1 MTQQMSSVASD
12 ASVEERVRLVGNMMG
27 RVRAIAGG
35 GVTRVSLQLIKAEL
49 QQLAARRDLF
59 PVEEFPPIPGG
70 TSSMYRLS
78 IDPDHRHALYAVAPA
93 AGGFAPPH
101 DHTTWAVIA
110 GVHGR
115 EHNKLYRRLDDG
127 SQPGIG
133 RVEVVSELDIV
144 AGTALAMMPDDIHS
158 IHLGEDGP
166 HVNLHLY
173 GISMEHVRER
183 KAYSMKNGTYKTF
196 PPASGV
202 RIAAGGN

>member
-1 MTQQMSSVASD
+1 MTQQMLRIPGADKVQ
-12 ASVEERVRLVGNMMG
+12 ERVRLVGDTIG
-27 RVRAIAGG
+27 RVRAIASG
-35 GVTRVSLQLIKAEL
+35 GVTRESLQSIQAAL

-59 PVEEFPPIPGG
+59 PLEEFPPIPGG

-78 IDPDHRHALYAVAPA
+78 IDPDHSHALYAVAPA
-93 AGGFAPPH
+93 AGGFSPPH

-110 GVHGR
+110 GIHGR

-133 RVEVVSELDIV
+133 RVEVVSELDVV

-183 KAYSMKNGTYKTF
+183 KAFSMKNGTYKIF
-196 PPASGV
+196 PPATGV
-202 RIAAGGN
+202 RIAAGGI